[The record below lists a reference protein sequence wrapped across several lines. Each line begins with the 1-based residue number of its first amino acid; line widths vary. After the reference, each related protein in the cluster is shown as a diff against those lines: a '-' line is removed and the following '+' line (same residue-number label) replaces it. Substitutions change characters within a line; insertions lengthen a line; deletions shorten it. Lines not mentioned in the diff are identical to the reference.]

1 MELKKRM
8 KTCTN
13 GHIFYKSSACSICP
27 ICEKDGKPT
36 DHFLSNL
43 SAPARRALLSHGI
56 SDLAQLSTWS
66 EKEILA
72 LHGIG
77 KSAIPIIKKL
87 LETQQLSFKIEND

>member
-1 MELKKRM
+1 
-8 KTCTN
+8 
-13 GHIFYKSSACSICP
+13 
-27 ICEKDGKPT
+27 
-36 DHFLSNL
+36 
-43 SAPARRALLSHGI
+43 LLNHGI
-56 SDLAQLSTWS
+56 SNLAQLSTWS